1 MRTAHCASW
10 SEGSSLGLAKAG
22 KRSFGRRANVGFG
35 LWGSFKG
42 SFQGP
47 LEGPSRHYSRSPKVG
62 NPIASI
68 LKSTVEGIP
77 ALFGLYPVSNFMG
90 FTVLGFRVYWF

>member
-1 MRTAHCASW
+1 MLYIYIHTYIHKIYIYIHTPLHGSVHGYVVMRTAHCASW

-42 SFQGP
+42 SFSGALRGP
-47 LEGPSRHYSRSPKVG
+47 FK
-62 NPIASI
+62 
-68 LKSTVEGIP
+68 
-77 ALFGLYPVSNFMG
+77 ALQ
-90 FTVLGFRVYWF
+90 